1 VAEAILKKLATNAA
15 DRERVASQRV
25 SQRAGE
31 AVVVVSCRR

>member
-1 VAEAILKKLATNAA
+1 MTAIRPKRRGA

-31 AVVVVSCRR
+31 AVVVVVSCRR